1 MNCGFWCTLKERG
14 NERRKDFG
22 TRRPAGADFCG
33 PGVNSLSLLQ
43 KINSLPPAAIQ
54 KASNLRVRASSK
66 RRRRT
71 ET

>member
-1 MNCGFWCTLKERG
+1 MEGER
-14 NERRKDFG
+14 EREEVRFG

-33 PGVNSLSLLQ
+33 PGVNSLSLSFKKLIHRKLQ
-43 KINSLPPAAIQ
+43 
-54 KASNLRVRASSK
+54 NLRVRASSK